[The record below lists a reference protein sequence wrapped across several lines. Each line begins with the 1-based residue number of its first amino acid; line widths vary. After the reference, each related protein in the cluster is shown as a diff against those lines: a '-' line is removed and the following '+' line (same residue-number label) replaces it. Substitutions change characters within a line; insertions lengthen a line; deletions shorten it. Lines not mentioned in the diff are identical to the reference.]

1 MPEIFP
7 GAPAVRVNA
16 LLRSGAEVPGY
27 RTFPRGRQRHAISF
41 PAAHSTVTMALDRIP
56 IGRFSLITRLSQKA
70 LRIYDERGLL
80 VPANR
85 DIATGYRSY
94 TGAQIATGVSIK
106 ELCGI
111 GFSLSEIGTI
121 LSARGAGDT
130 GTIRR
135 LFEQRRGAIRS
146 EVARLQQI
154 EALLD
159 ESGAGLETIFM
170 SASEPVVKEIAPQ
183 RVVGKRGVGSYSE
196 VITIL
201 MNDLC
206 EQIFSEENMRNG
218 AKVTGPFLSI
228 YHDQEYREKDAT
240 VECAAPVTGRI
251 TLSDSA
257 MEVHTLPGGK
267 VLSLIHKGP
276 YTGLHAAWS
285 RIGMYCE
292 EREFAIMGP
301 HREVYLSDPNLVP
314 EQDLLTE
321 LQIPVDITT
330 RGKIS

>member
-1 MPEIFP
+1 
-7 GAPAVRVNA
+7 
-16 LLRSGAEVPGY
+16 
-27 RTFPRGRQRHAISF
+27 
-41 PAAHSTVTMALDRIP
+41 MALDRIP

-70 LRIYDERGLL
+70 LRLYDERGLL

-111 GFSLSEIGTI
+111 GFSLVEIETI
-121 LSARGAGDT
+121 LSARAAGDS
-130 GTIRR
+130 GTIRT
-135 LFEQRRGAIRS
+135 LFLKRRGAIRS

-154 EALLD
+154 EALLE
-159 ESGAGLETIFM
+159 ESGASLELLFM
-170 SASEPVVKEIAPQ
+170 SVNEPVIKDCAPQ
-183 RVVGKRGVGSYSE
+183 RVLGKRGVGSYSE
-196 VITIL
+196 VISVL
-201 MNDLC
+201 MKDLC
-206 EQIFSEENMRNG
+206 EQIFSFENRNNG
-218 AKVTGPFLSI
+218 LTVTGPFMSI

-251 TLSDSA
+251 TVSDPA

-267 VLSLIHKGP
+267 VLSLIHRGP

-292 EREFAIMGP
+292 EREFAIAGP
-301 HREVYLSDPNLVP
+301 HREVYLSDPDLVP
-314 EQDLLTE
+314 EDELLTE
-321 LQIPVDITT
+321 LQIPVDLGP